1 MIARMTERTPKKAL
15 VFGSCVSRD
24 LTRIDSRRFE
34 TLHYT
39 ARQSWISAYSSPR
52 TAPKIELF
60 SAFQKRML
68 ENDFQSSGRQVL
80 NSTRPGTSDV
90 IILDLIDER
99 LGVLPYQGSWITYS
113 NELDKTKI
121 IGQSELEHLVEFG
134 SDFHFSLWKDAALNF
149 RKDLDLHIHK
159 VYVLAAKFAEST
171 DEGKLLKNFR
181 DLPASTW
188 NSKYQRYYDELEKLG
203 FQLVQQPSE
212 CTWASEAH
220 LWGATPFHYV
230 DKAYTAF
237 GDGILTSL
245 DNR

>member
-1 MIARMTERTPKKAL
+1 MTEGTPKKAL
-15 VFGSCVSRD
+15 VYGSCVSRD
-24 LTRIDSRRFE
+24 LTRIDKIRFE

-39 ARQSWISAYSSPR
+39 ARQSWISAYSDPR

-80 NSTRPGTSDV
+80 TSTRPLTSDV

-121 IGQSELEHLVEFG
+121 IDKSELQDLVEFG
-134 SDFHFSLWKDAALNF
+134 SDTHFSLWKDAAF
-149 RKDLDLHIHK
+149 QVRADLDVHIHK
-159 VYVLAAKFAEST
+159 VFVLAAKFAEHT
-171 DEGKLLKNFR
+171 DDGKNLQKFR
-181 DLPASTW
+181 DIPAASW
-188 NSKYQRYYDELEKLG
+188 NLKYQRYYDELEKLG
-203 FQLVQQPSE
+203 FQLVSQSSE
-212 CTWASEAH
+212 LTKASEAH

-230 DKAYTAF
+230 DEAYKNF
-237 GDGILTSL
+237 GDKILVHL
-245 DNR
+245 GNNH